1 MYDFETNIKSIQQ
14 FVNHCIDKGYSAYSL
29 AFSVKRELLNPEQA
43 EAATDKELEKVA
55 DELAGLLLQ
64 NPILHTLSRFIETG
78 DFLWKSTFIEELS
91 SLEKRKYASFD
102 TLTFNAKAYMENPT
116 RYDEALPY
124 LSAVIAYG
132 VLSNYSG
139 YLKSLIPVWKRVGA
153 ENPVPVAAQTPET
166 TLTTNEPQDLEA
178 NFDEEQIEAIADCL
192 NSLNIFKTPVSV
204 QTMGDIFSCKLKEPL
219 QINRNKNK
227 LLAYFFSALNNRSF
241 ITREWQS
248 VCAKRRLFLSS
259 GKSVVMQQGNF
270 SSAVAQNNEFPPHDS
285 HIIDKL
291 MKQLKRN

>member
-1 MYDFETNIKSIQQ
+1 M
-14 FVNHCIDKGYSAYSL
+14 
-29 AFSVKRELLNPEQA
+29 NPEQA
-43 EAATDKELEKVA
+43 ASATDKELEKVA
-55 DELAGLLLQ
+55 DELADLLLQ

-78 DFLWKSTFIEELS
+78 DFLWESTFIEELS

-139 YLKSLIPVWKRVGA
+139 YLKSLIPVWKRIGA
-153 ENPVPVAAQTPET
+153 ESPMPVAAPTSET
-166 TLTTNEPQDLEA
+166 APPANERQDLEA
-178 NFDEEQIEAIADCL
+178 HFDEEQIEALADCL
-192 NSLNIFKTPVSV
+192 NRLNIFKAPVSV
-204 QTMGDIFSCKLKEPL
+204 QTAGDIFLCRLKEPL

-227 LLAYFFSALNNRSF
+227 LLAYLLSSLDNYGL

-270 SSAVAQNNEFPPHDS
+270 SSAVAQNNEFPPQDS

-291 MKQLKRN
+291 MKQLKRD